1 MNKIKFCCALI
12 LAATWCGYYL
22 NFGIGAGFSEKT
34 EVWGQF
40 GDYVGGVVNPILS
53 FVTIYLLIN
62 SIGLQRDSNDNL
74 TREIKRQEQLEE
86 YKKFELRFFRL
97 IESQEES
104 FSRFKICVSQKQ
116 DDDDGAEDDTQ
127 ILSGGAAVTF
137 IENCL
142 VTLKEAKIDSERVFK
157 WLDEL
162 DEDGSYFS
170 ILRRFYLILK
180 LIDANTLAKSERDE
194 MYETLVNLTDIKVI
208 SMIAILSMHYDWY
221 VVRYIRATKILDKEG
236 VREFINMYKTTEVS

>member
-1 MNKIKFCCALI
+1 MNKIKLCCALI
-12 LAATWCGYYL
+12 LAATWGGYYL
-22 NFGIGAGFSEKT
+22 NFGVGASLSEKT

-62 SIGLQRDSNDNL
+62 SIGLQRESNDSL
-74 TREIKRQEQLEE
+74 TSEIKRQEQLEE

-97 IESQEES
+97 VESQEES
-104 FSRFKICVSQKQ
+104 FSRFKICISQEQ
-116 DDDDGAEDDTQ
+116 DDDEAGDDKENDMQ

-142 VTLKEAKIDSERVFK
+142 VTLKEAGIDGGRVYK

-170 ILRRFYLILK
+170 LLRRFYLILK
-180 LIDANTLAKSERDE
+180 LIDANTITKSDRDE

-221 VVRYIRATKILDKEG
+221 VVQYIKATKILDKEG
-236 VREFINMYKTTEVS
+236 VREFIDMYKPA

>member
-1 MNKIKFCCALI
+1 MNKIKIYCILI

-22 NFGIGAGFSEKT
+22 NFGIHGSISEKT

-62 SIGLQRDSNDNL
+62 SLGLQRESNDSL
-74 TREIKRQEQLEE
+74 TNEIKRQEKLEE

-104 FSRFKICVSQKQ
+104 FSRFRICISQEQ
-116 DDDDGAEDDTQ
+116 DDDVADSEAENL
-127 ILSGGAAVTF
+127 ILRGGAAVTF
-137 IENCL
+137 IEDCL
-142 VTLKEAKIDSERVFK
+142 LTLKDAKIDKGRVLK
-157 WLDEL
+157 WLKGL

-170 ILRRFYLILK
+170 LLRRFYLILK
-180 LIDANTLAKSERDE
+180 LIDSNTITRSEREE

-221 VVRYIRATKILDKEG
+221 AVKYIKATKILDKEG
-236 VREFINMYKTTEVS
+236 VREFIDMYKI